1 MSNKEITLLFGDE
14 KIRREYMR
22 QNDSDPFL
30 VVTAIYPEILGVM
43 QAGETVSIKVVR
55 YPKSS
60 WSRVSEAFSDE
71 IYDTER
77 RLDTY
82 KAKGMT
88 IMEVLV

>member
-14 KIRREYMR
+14 SIKR
-22 QNDSDPFL
+22 QYLKDNDVDPFL

-55 YPKSS
+55 YPNLS
-60 WSRVSEAFSDE
+60 WSRVSSAFSDE

-77 RLDTY
+77 RLETY
-82 KAKGMT
+82 KQRGMK
-88 IMEVLV
+88 IMEVVL